1 MSNESEKKLTINDP
15 VDPETLKQLAAVH
28 DARTQLALQLLE
40 MEEEKVRLL
49 VAARPLRE
57 ERAKLFEKILIDRG
71 LPPSF
76 QVDIDLTNGRLYPL
90 APLPKT
96 KAEP

>member
-15 VDPETLKQLAAVH
+15 VDPETLRKLDAVHVARQQLA
-28 DARTQLALQLLE
+28 TQLLDL
-40 MEEEKVRLL
+40 EEEKVRLL
-49 VAARPLRE
+49 VAARPLRD
-57 ERAKLFEKILIDRG
+57 ERNKLFEKILIDRG

-76 QVDIDLTNGRLYPL
+76 SVDVDLETGKLFPL
-90 APLPKT
+90 GPLPKP